1 MATAKKSTKKLDQK
15 TRTWIIVGIILGTVA
30 VVSIVFGI
38 LALCGVFTGDDSG
51 NGGGNG
57 GNGTAEKQCDEG
69 FEWVCTPLI
78 DDGTEKTCSCVPE
91 SVALKPIIY
100 LYPETKTDVTV
111 RLGAPERLTASYP
124 KYVDGWNVTAYPNGD
139 LIDKKTGN
147 RLYSLYWEGKRASSE
162 VDKTVGFV
170 VKGSDAAKFLEEK
183 LDILGLNYKE
193 KEEFIVYWLP
203 KLEENAYNYIY
214 FETGAEVDKN
224 DMSLSLSVK
233 PDTTI
238 RIRMLFEGLTEKREV
253 KEQVLTPAPA
263 RKGFT
268 VVEWGGVDLSK

>member
-1 MATAKKSTKKLDQK
+1 MATTKKSAKKLNQK
-15 TRTWIIVGIILGTVA
+15 TKIWIAIGVVLGIAA
-30 VVSIVFGI
+30 VVSITIGV
-38 LALCGVFTGDDSG
+38 LALCGAFKGGDS
-51 NGGGNG
+51 GNG
-57 GNGTAEKQCDEG
+57 GNGTAQEKCEDG
-69 FEWVCTPLI
+69 YEWVCTPLI
-78 DDGTEKTCSCVPE
+78 NDGTEKTCGCVEE

-111 RLGAPERLTASYP
+111 KLGAPERLTASYP
-124 KYVDGWNVTAYPNGD
+124 KYTDGWNVTAYPNGD
-139 LIDKKTGN
+139 LIDKKSGN
-147 RLYSLYWEGKRASSE
+147 KLYSLYWEGKRANSN

-170 VKGSDAAKFLEEK
+170 IKGSDAAKFLEEK

-214 FETGAEVDKN
+214 FETGAAVGKN

-238 RIRMLFEGLTEKREV
+238 RIRMLFEGLAEKKEV
-253 KEQVLTPAPA
+253 KEQTLVPAPA